1 MESKR
6 NDIPQEFSEAL
17 KVRVGKNLRRKRQE
31 EGLSL
36 RAFSRKVG
44 AHDDIQSIW
53 RWENGVNLPR
63 LDMIVWICVK
73 MGWKLSEIL
82 GGSVRGAEGR

>member
-1 MESKR
+1 MDSKR

-17 KVRVGKNLRRKRQE
+17 KIRVGKNLHRKRTE
-31 EGLSL
+31 NGLSL
-36 RAFSRKVG
+36 RRFARNVG
-44 AHDDIQSIW
+44 MNEIQSVW

-63 LDMIVWICVK
+63 LDMIVWICVR

-82 GGSVRGAEGR
+82 GGQKDA

>member
-1 MESKR
+1 MDSKR

-17 KVRVGKNLRRKRQE
+17 KVRVGRNLKRKRTE

-36 RAFSRKVG
+36 RGLARKVG
-44 AHDDIQSIW
+44 ISEIQSVW

-63 LDMIVWICVK
+63 LDMMVWICVK

-82 GGSVRGAEGR
+82 GGQNGKAD

>member
-1 MESKR
+1 MEGKR

-17 KVRVGKNLRRKRQE
+17 KIRVGKNLRRKRLE

-63 LDMIVWICVK
+63 LDMMVWICVR

-82 GGSVRGAEGR
+82 GGQNGKAD